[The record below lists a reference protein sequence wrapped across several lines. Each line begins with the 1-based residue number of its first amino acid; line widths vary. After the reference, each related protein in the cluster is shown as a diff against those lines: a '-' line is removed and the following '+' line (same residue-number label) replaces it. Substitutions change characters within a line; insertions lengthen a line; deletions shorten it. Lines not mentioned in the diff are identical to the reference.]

1 MPAGRAVPDAPQG
14 ADGLHFRRMHLSHRR
29 NGDIL
34 EVELAGSWRGSELPA
49 IDAAISG
56 LPMSGVDSV
65 RVTVPPELDMDL
77 AGAWRLRDWLD
88 SAQRSGTRVEF
99 QGERPSQV
107 ELIDATVSGRV
118 RAVPPTSSESFFEP
132 VSALGRHVTRRWVS
146 LLLAL
151 DFVGRITLTWLRAIT
166 SWRRLRPISVARH
179 VYETGLTAIPI
190 VSLIAFLITVIIAY
204 IAAQYMR
211 SYGAEIYVVD
221 LITIS
226 VLRELA
232 VLLTAIIVAGR
243 SGSAFAAEIGAMKL
257 NEEVDALHAIGVQPY
272 EVLVLP
278 RVIGLVIALPLLAVA
293 ADIVGL
299 TGGALLCRWLLDMP
313 LVLFLERAQDAI
325 APTTFWVGIMKA
337 PVFAVLIALT
347 GTYRGLQV
355 RGSSR
360 ELGRLTTTAVVQ
372 SIFLVLFA
380 DALFAVAFWLLDI

>member
-1 MPAGRAVPDAPQG
+1 MYFNLV
-14 ADGLHFRRMHLSHRR
+14 R

-34 EVELAGSWRGSELPA
+34 EAELAGQWRGADLAA
-49 IDAAISG
+49 IDAEIAAQSLAGATVLRVSI
-56 LPMSGVDSV
+56 PDSV
-65 RVTVPPELDMDL
+65 ALDL
-77 AGAWRLRDWLD
+77 AGAWRLREWMK
-88 SAQRSGTRVEF
+88 AAEAAGVHVEF
-99 QGERPSQV
+99 AAGTPPGQV
-107 ELIDATVSGRV
+107 ALIDATLEGKA
-118 RAVPPTSSESFFEP
+118 RAVPASSSEPEFQP
-132 VSALGRHVTRRWVS
+132 VSTLGKHVTRRWRS
-146 LLLAL
+146 LLMAFH
-151 DFVGRITLTWLRAIT
+151 FVGHVTITWLRACT
-166 SWRRLRPISVARH
+166 SWRRLRPTSITRH

-211 SYGAEIYVVD
+211 EYGAEIYVVD

-257 NEEVDALHAIGVQPY
+257 NEEVDALHAIGVDPH

-278 RVIGLVIALPLLAVA
+278 RMIGLVIALPLLTVA
-293 ADIVGL
+293 ADLVGL

-313 LVLFLERAQDAI
+313 LVLFIERAQDAI
-325 APTTFWVGIMKA
+325 APTTFWVGILKA
-337 PVFAVLIALT
+337 PVFALLIALT

-355 RGSSR
+355 RDSSR

-372 SIFLVLFA
+372 SIFLVLLA
-380 DALFAVAFWLLDI
+380 DAMFAVAFWLLDI